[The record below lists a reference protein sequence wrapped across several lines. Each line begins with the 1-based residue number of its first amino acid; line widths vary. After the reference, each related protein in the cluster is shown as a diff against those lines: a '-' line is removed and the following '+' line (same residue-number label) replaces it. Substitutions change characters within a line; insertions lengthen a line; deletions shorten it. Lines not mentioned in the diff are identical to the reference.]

1 MQRYC
6 LQTLIEWKNKKGR
19 KPMIIQG
26 ARQVGK
32 TWLAQE
38 FGRTQYQNVAYINFD
53 KNERMKE
60 LFSSNLEISRLISGM
75 EIELGIKITQQNTLL
90 IFDEIQESPRALT
103 SLKYFCEE
111 APEYHILAAGSL
123 LGVALTH
130 KGMSFPV
137 GKVEFMD
144 LAPMSFYEFLDA
156 IGENMLCDAL
166 KDLKLDLLKSFKTK
180 CEELLKTYFY
190 VGGMPE
196 VVKTFVKNKDY
207 SEVREL
213 QNTILK
219 SYENYFSK
227 HIDAKDTPKV
237 QMIWDSI
244 PAQLSK
250 PNPKFVYGLLKEG
263 ARAKEFKNALLWL
276 TKTGL
281 VHQVTKLNKPGLPI
295 YAYED
300 RSSFKLFMID
310 IGLYCAKS
318 MLDVKTLLEKTN
330 IFKEFKGSL
339 TEQYVLQQL
348 KLLPTMPITYWESR
362 NAELDFVIQ
371 KANDI
376 IPIEVKAS
384 INLQA
389 KSLKAYMDKYTPN
402 IAIRTSLADYKQ
414 ADNLYDIPL
423 FVLESLNEILEDKI

>member
-6 LQTLIEWKNKKGR
+6 LQTLINWKNKPNR

-38 FGRTQYQNVAYINFD
+38 FGRIHYKNVAYINFD
-53 KNERMKE
+53 RNERMKE
-60 LFSSNLEISRLISGM
+60 LFSSDLEASRLISGI
-75 EIELGIKITQQNTLL
+75 EIELGIKISPEDTLL

-137 GKVEFMD
+137 GKVEFME

-156 IGENMLCDAL
+156 IGEELLCNVL
-166 KDLKLDLLKSFKTK
+166 KGMKFDLIKSFKTK

-196 VVKTFVKNKDY
+196 VVKLFVQNKDY
-207 SEVREL
+207 LAVREL
-213 QNTILK
+213 QNTLLK
-219 SYENYFSK
+219 SYENDFSK
-227 HIDAKDTPKV
+227 HIDPKDAPKV

-263 ARAKEFKNALLWL
+263 SRAKEFENALLWL

-310 IGLYCAKS
+310 IGLFCAKA
-318 MLDVKTLLEKTN
+318 MLDVKTLLDKIS
-330 IFKEFKGSL
+330 IFEEFKGSL
-339 TEQYVLQQL
+339 TEQFVLQQL
-348 KLLPTMPITYWESR
+348 KLLPPMPITYWESR
-362 NAELDFVIQ
+362 NSELDFVIQ
-371 KANDI
+371 KESEI
-376 IPIEVKAS
+376 IPVEVKAS
-384 INLQA
+384 VNLQA
-389 KSLKAYMDKYTPN
+389 KSLKAYMEKYAPN
-402 IAIRTSLADYKQ
+402 IALRTSLADYKQ
-414 ADNLYDIPL
+414 TESLLDIPL
-423 FVLESLNEILEDKI
+423 YCLESLSDILEGKI